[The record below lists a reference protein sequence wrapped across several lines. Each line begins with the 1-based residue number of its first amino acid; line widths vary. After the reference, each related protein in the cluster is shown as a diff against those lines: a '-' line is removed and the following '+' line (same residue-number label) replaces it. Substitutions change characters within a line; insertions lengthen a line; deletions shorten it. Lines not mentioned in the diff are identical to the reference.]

1 MSTLCARRSKNASK
15 YLICRCYT
23 TSGRHFNGPLP
34 LQWSHHPPISADDQR
49 ARVRGVKDVAIL
61 GGGITG
67 LASAFYLSKQLP
79 EARITIFEGSSR
91 LGGWLHS
98 KRVDVGNGSVV
109 FEQGPRTLR
118 PNVPNG
124 LVTLDLV
131 CTIIVL
137 SLHMLI
143 YDYRLDNSDLKIRCF
158 SHRKI
163 RLQHRIDMS
172 TIRIILCECLD
183 RG

>member
-15 YLICRCYT
+15 YLIRRCYT
-23 TSGRHFNGPLP
+23 TSGHDIIFEPSGLLP
-34 LQWSHHPPISADDQR
+34 LSQISPSYLR
-49 ARVRGVKDVAIL
+49 ARAREVKDVAIL

-137 SLHMLI
+137 SLYMLT
-143 YDYRLDNSDLKIRCF
+143 YDYRLDNWDLKIRCF
-158 SHRKI
+158 SHRKT
-163 RLQHRIDMS
+163 RLQRRIDMS
-172 TIRIILCECLD
+172 TIRIILCECRD
-183 RG
+183 QG